1 MDDKKEGMNNTAPQA
16 VVDTAKGAKEL
27 AGNTLSGAVS
37 GLTRKQPT
45 RKRQKSKSVS
55 GPTKRG
61 SSKRRTSTS
70 ATAKRGSPKRRS
82 ASTAAKKTATKR
94 PQSKA
99 VKVGRAPSAK
109 SRRTPA
115 KADELSSVW
124 PPANELLEKIAL
136 AEAEKATDAAHK
148 HAQAEAEKSD
158 QLSKTLGISDEE
170 VMKSAAALVEQAV
183 RAGLTEVQVYR
194 FPNTLCTDH
203 GRAINQQEPGWE
215 DTLTGVPKQLYQF
228 WHKSLR
234 PRGYKLRAQIVDFPG
249 GLPGDVSMTLKWG

>member
-27 AGNTLSGAVS
+27 AGDTPSGGVS

-82 ASTAAKKTATKR
+82 ASTAAKKTATK

-115 KADELSSVW
+115 KADELSSLW